1 MRGTRHVIGTD
12 QMVIHPDD
20 SKRAVQNGISGV
32 YQGVW

>member
-1 MRGTRHVIGTD
+1 MRDTRHATGTD

-20 SKRAVQNGISGV
+20 SNRAVQNGISGA